1 MKPDR
6 ATATAVGLIFAYNYA
21 VNRLMHESTHIP
33 SNIAIASLLTELAR
47 REGLGWE
54 DLGLD
59 PDALVS
65 GAALGVAVAL
75 PVSTIVGTAATSA
88 ATREVFVE
96 DRITNTSRGEAMYH
110 AILRIPLATALGEE
124 MIFRGA
130 LYALFRRNHSKFK
143 AAVMSSA
150 LFGIWHILPTID
162 SLNGGNSMGSGRTR
176 RMAALLGT
184 VLATGLAGLGFI
196 VLREK
201 GRSIATPVVV
211 HGTINVVAFLAGRR
225 AGRRAERIATGGTS
239 KGL

>member
-21 VNRLMHESTHIP
+21 VNRLIHESTHIP

-47 REGLGWE
+47 REGLDWD

-59 PDALVS
+59 PGSLAS
-65 GAALGVAVAL
+65 GSALGTAVAL
-75 PVSTIVGTAATSA
+75 PVGAIVGAAATSA

-96 DRITNTSRGEAMYH
+96 DRITDTSRGEAMYH

-124 MIFRGA
+124 LIFRGA

-143 AAVMSSA
+143 AALMSSA

-162 SLNGGNSMGSGRTR
+162 SLNGGNSMGSSRIR
-176 RMAALLGT
+176 RMATLIGT
-184 VLATGLAGLGFI
+184 VVSTGLAGLGF
-196 VLREK
+196 VALREK

-211 HGTINVVAFLAGRR
+211 HGAINVVAFLAGRR
-225 AGRRAERIATGGTS
+225 AGRVATGGTS
-239 KGL
+239 KER